1 MAKPEWLTFAPSS
14 GNGDT
19 TVNAS
24 GTAHTGRVARTYT
37 ATGTATGVSTPVTI
51 NVTQTAKTE
60 FVQFANEGTASIEKT
75 GGTLTITGT
84 SNTKTLTFSFLES
97 PSLTLPAVTSYQV
110 AGSAAESGV
119 AIPGDP
125 GATAEYTF
133 TVQFTDIPENE
144 EINPLTCT
152 LVATAEGGQSAQ
164 CVITQAAGDPYLYVT
179 EEGTTTVSVTIPTE
193 GTPAQ
198 AIQIL
203 SNTDW
208 TIA

>member
-24 GTAHTGRVARTYT
+24 GTAHTGRVARTYK

-51 NVTQTAKTE
+51 NVTQTAKAE
-60 FVQFANEGTASIEKT
+60 FVQFANEGTASVEKT

-97 PSLTLPAVTSYQV
+97 PSLALPAVTIYQV
-110 AGSAAESGV
+110 AGAAAESGV
-119 AIPGDP
+119 AIPDDP

-133 TVQFTDIPENE
+133 TVQFTDIAANE

-179 EEGTTTVSVTIPTE
+179 DEGTTTASVTIPTE